1 MLKLRSRL
9 IGQVRFFSS
18 QQKKKF
24 DESDDDM
31 FFENIESAHVPKAN
45 TPLRRALRL
54 IWRVLSYGSMG
65 LVAYTY
71 YQFKNSKDPKSETL
85 VFPQVL
91 EFVASAES
99 TAVGFRSLFMDPP
112 LDKLLPD
119 LPKLPPGYMQPK
131 TLVLDLKGTLLSS
144 EYVFGKGYVI
154 MKRPGLTE
162 FLNKVSQMFEV
173 VILCEEDTFL
183 MSQLT
188 ESLDPQHRIFQARMG
203 RECLS
208 YRDGELTKDLKYLN
222 RDLKSVVI
230 IDKNPKMV
238 KLHSDNAILLSEFH
252 GAESDRALI
261 ELLPFLEH
269 LVKDKIPDV
278 RKEIEKYG
286 HVDTG
291 KKYLERLEKLRAS
304 LLKQQQS
311 GLNRFLQKR
320 PSSTTEDSEPL
331 STSTPKPPA

>member
-1 MLKLRSRL
+1 MLTLRSRL
-9 IGQVRFFSS
+9 LSQVRFFSS
-18 QQKKKF
+18 QHKKKF

-54 IWRVLSYGSMG
+54 IWRVLSYGSMS
-65 LVAYTY
+65 LLAYTY
-71 YQFKNSKDPKSETL
+71 YQYKYSKDAKSEPL

-91 EFVASAES
+91 DFVQNVES
-99 TAVGFRSLFMDPP
+99 TAIGFRSLFMDPP

-173 VILCEEDTFL
+173 VVLCEEDTFL

-304 LLKQQQS
+304 LLKQQQT
-311 GLNRFLQKR
+311 GLNRFLKK
-320 PSSTTEDSEPL
+320 PASGTNNDSEPL
-331 STSTPKPPA
+331 TTSTPKPPA